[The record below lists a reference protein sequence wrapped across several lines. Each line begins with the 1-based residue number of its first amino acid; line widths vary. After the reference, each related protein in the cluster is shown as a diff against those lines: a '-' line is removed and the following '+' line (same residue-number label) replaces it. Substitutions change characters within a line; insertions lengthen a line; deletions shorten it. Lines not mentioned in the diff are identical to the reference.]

1 MQYTASSF
9 AAPIL
14 LSFGPVA
21 AVHVTRTMGAFATHA
36 IDPVMD
42 GALRGWQ
49 RMRMAASR
57 LRRIH
62 RGRLSISLLYVV
74 ATLIALL
81 FYLLFAGHAP

>member
-1 MQYTASSF
+1 
-9 AAPIL
+9 
-14 LSFGPVA
+14 
-21 AVHVTRTMGAFATHA
+21 MGAFATHA